1 MSNTLTSANNSKNNS
16 IYYNLATTYISAG
29 VGAFA
34 VYPLDTLRVRLQSSS
49 LQNFNIRRELLFLL
63 RNEGYNALYKGLLPK
78 IITTGLEKTVK
89 ITTFNYTREFLMNR
103 CNHSANNADI
113 LAGFIAGGVQS
124 LVMSPTE
131 NLSTQMQIYRGK
143 NHISMR
149 TALQQ
154 IGINRLYNGW
164 FACFARDAPFSA
176 IYFAVMNDILR
187 RLDKYPQFIDT
198 SKSTKALI
206 AGSLAAIPAAYLV
219 TPFDVIKTRIQAT
232 GIKGYRYHFMDILD
246 NFGVRGF
253 FKGSMFRIARSTPQF
268 GITMATLSLLTN
280 F

>member
-1 MSNTLTSANNSKNNS
+1 MNNTTNN
-16 IYYNLATTYISAG
+16 IIHYNIVRTYISAG
-29 VGAFA
+29 IGAFA
-34 VYPLDTLRVRLQSSS
+34 VFPLDTLRVRLQSSTK
-49 LQNFNIRRELLFLL
+49 NFNISRELLSLI
-63 RNEGYNALYKGLLPK
+63 RNEGFTGLYKGLTPK

-103 CNHSANNADI
+103 CNHSANSADI
-113 LAGFIAGGVQS
+113 IGGFIAGGVQS

-131 NLSTQMQIYRGK
+131 NLSTQMQINK
-143 NHISMR
+143 NKSHISMSK
-149 TALQQ
+149 AFQQ
-154 IGINRLYNGW
+154 IGFNRLYNGW

-176 IYFAVMNDILR
+176 IYFAVMNDITR
-187 RLDKYPQFIDT
+187 RLDRYKYFKNT

-232 GIKGYRYHFMDILD
+232 GIKGYKYHINDVYE
-246 NFGVRGF
+246 NFGVKGF

-268 GITMATLSLLTN
+268 GITMATLTLLTN